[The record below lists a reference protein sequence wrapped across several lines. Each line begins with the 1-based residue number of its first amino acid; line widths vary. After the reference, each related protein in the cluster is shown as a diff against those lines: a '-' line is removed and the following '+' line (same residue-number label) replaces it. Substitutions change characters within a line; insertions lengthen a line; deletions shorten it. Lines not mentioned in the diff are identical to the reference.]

1 MTTDLFLKGLVLG
14 FSIAAP
20 VGPIGVLCIRRTIAG
35 GPLRGIATGLGTATA
50 DALYGLVA
58 ALGFTAAAALLVDN
72 QTPLRLAGGL
82 FLCYL
87 GWVAFRTPPAL
98 HAPVRQSGSLPG
110 DYITAFFLTITNPL
124 TILSFAAILAGAG
137 VGGGQDSRGAA
148 LVVLGVFAGSLLWW
162 LILSGAAGLLRAGL
176 SPSRL
181 AWINRLSGIV
191 IAAFGLACLISLL

>member
-35 GPLRGIATGLGTATA
+35 GPLRGFVTGLGTATA

-58 ALGFTAAAALLVDN
+58 ALGFTAAAAVLVDH
-72 QTPLRLAGGL
+72 QALLRLAGGL

-87 GWVAFRTPPAL
+87 GWGAFRTPTVFQAPAS
-98 HAPVRQSGSLPG
+98 HSGTLLG
-110 DYITAFFLTITNPL
+110 DYATAFVLTLTNPL
-124 TILSFAAILAGAG
+124 TILAFAAVFAGAG
-137 VGGGQDSRGAA
+137 VDGGQGSRGAA

-162 LILSGAAGLLRAGL
+162 LILSGAAGLLRVELG
-176 SPSRL
+176 PSRL
-181 AWINRLSGIV
+181 VWVNRLSGTV
-191 IAAFGLACLISLL
+191 IAAFGLACLLSLV